1 MNRGDVFMADFE
13 PRSGAEQRGWRPCI
27 VVMHSAFLEVET
39 WFSVVVVPV
48 SSSQGQTRRGPSV
61 IVIDGKHTGLT
72 KPSVALC
79 HQITTL
85 DKRKFG
91 SQIGALSN
99 EQLLNLEAGLRHTL
113 ELL

>member
-27 VVMHSAFLEVET
+27 VVMHSAFLEIET
-39 WFSVVVVPV
+39 WFSVVVVLV
-48 SSSQGQTRRGPSV
+48 TSSKNQLRRGPSV
-61 IVIDGKHTGLT
+61 VVVDGQESGLS

-85 DKRKFG
+85 DKRKMG
-91 SQIGALSN
+91 EKLGMLSV
-99 EQLLNLEAGLRHTL
+99 EQLALLETGLRHTL

>member
-1 MNRGDVFMADFE
+1 MADFE
-13 PRSGAEQRGWRPCI
+13 PRSGAEQRGWRPCV

-48 SSSQGQTRRGPSV
+48 SSAQSQTRRGLSV
-61 IVIDGKHTGLT
+61 IALDGEHTGLS
-72 KPSVALC
+72 KPSLALC

-91 SQIGALSN
+91 ARIGSLSKQ
-99 EQLLNLEAGLRHTL
+99 QLLSLESGLRHTL
-113 ELL
+113 ELSLSIEP